1 MYLEARITG
10 LTGSSSGIFKNLF
23 QNEFDFVSRGF
34 LGLLKINIILKVYP
48 DVPGAQGD
56 LVTWVIS
63 WRLEYTI
70 ICLKVCLI
78 LLLGGFESR

>member
-1 MYLEARITG
+1 MYLEDRVTG

-34 LGLLKINIILKVYP
+34 LGLLKINIILKLYP

-63 WRLEYTI
+63 WNI
-70 ICLKVCLI
+70 HKICLKICLI
-78 LLLGGFESR
+78 LLFGGFGSR